1 MNDLIVGAGLVLVF
15 EGLLWALAPHL
26 AVKFLAAAVE
36 TPEQSLRIAGLVCV
50 VIGFGLVW
58 AIRG

>member
-1 MNDLIVGAGLVLVF
+1 MNDLIVGAGLVFVF
-15 EGLLWALAPHL
+15 EGLLWALAPQL
-26 AVKFLAAAVE
+26 AVKFLEAASN

-58 AIRG
+58 LIRG